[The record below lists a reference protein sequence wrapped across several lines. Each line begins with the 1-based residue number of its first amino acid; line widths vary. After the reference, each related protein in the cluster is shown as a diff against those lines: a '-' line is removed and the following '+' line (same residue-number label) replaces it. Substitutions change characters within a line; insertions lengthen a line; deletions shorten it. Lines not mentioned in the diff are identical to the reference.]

1 MPPSG
6 KTPVSTAALRTTST
20 TLPISTRASRLAEYS
35 MVKCGIYC
43 SPWNRTDLDRNLAVT
58 LRQRKRSPS
67 PFGRG
72 SSDLPDLMPRLFRQM
87 QPLGGKPYLI
97 LSECHEAKSFAEG
110 KPSSREMT
118 HILRRWRSNGIGSS
132 NLCAALHRISV
143 SSP

>member
-1 MPPSG
+1 MRPSG
-6 KTPVSTAALRTTST
+6 KTPVSTAALRSTST

-35 MVKCGIYC
+35 IVKWGIYC

-58 LRQRKRSPS
+58 LRQRKRAPS
-67 PFGRG
+67 PFGSFGRE
-72 SSDLPDLMPRLFRQM
+72 SSDLPDLLPRLPRKM

-118 HILRRWRSNGIGSS
+118 NILRRWRSNGIG
-132 NLCAALHRISV
+132 
-143 SSP
+143 